1 MNKDL
6 TKYVKKI
13 LCKKIAKLCAEH
25 KAILNRMLL
34 LPKET
39 FVYARLNLGI
49 QWIAFKIEVLK
60 ALIPE
65 KEK

>member
-1 MNKDL
+1 MNEKII
-6 TKYVKKI
+6 KYIEKR